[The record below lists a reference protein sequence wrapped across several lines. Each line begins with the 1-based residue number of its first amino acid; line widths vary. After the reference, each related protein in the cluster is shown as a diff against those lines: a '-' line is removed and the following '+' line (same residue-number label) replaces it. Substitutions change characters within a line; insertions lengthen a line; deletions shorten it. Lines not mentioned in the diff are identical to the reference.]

1 MSMLAAIRVHL
12 LPYRE
17 LEEFVRVFAGARRR
31 TDCPGLHNDVVRRAH
46 GKRARVESVIPS
58 FERTFGEHM
67 TLKWSSIVNELLV
80 KASVYNLFAGM
91 NP

>member
-1 MSMLAAIRVHL
+1 MLAAIHVYL

-17 LEEFVRVFAGARRR
+17 LAGFVRVFAGARRR
-31 TDCPGLHNDVVRRAH
+31 TEGPGLHNDVVRRAY

-58 FERTFGEHM
+58 FERTCGEHM
-67 TLKWSSIVNELLV
+67 TSVKWSRIVNELLV